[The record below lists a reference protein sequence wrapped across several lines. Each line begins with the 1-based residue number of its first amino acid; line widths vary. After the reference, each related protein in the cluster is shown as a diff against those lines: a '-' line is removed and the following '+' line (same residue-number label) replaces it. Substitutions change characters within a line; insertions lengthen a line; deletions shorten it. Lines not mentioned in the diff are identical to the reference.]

1 MRKHWDYKP
10 GDWWVMCDVCGK
22 KLKAS
27 HSRHRWD
34 GLIVCDTC
42 YEPRHSLD
50 FVKAG
55 IDKISVPFTRPQ
67 PQNVFISV
75 PYIVPLSCVP
85 STTVGESDR
94 GTADCAKTGITTP
107 GDLLT

>member
-1 MRKHWDYKP
+1 MKKHWNYKP
-10 GDWWVMCDVCGK
+10 GDWWVLCDVCGK

-67 PQNVFISV
+67 PQDVFISV
-75 PYIVPLSCVP
+75 PYIVPLSCTP
-85 STTVGESDR
+85 MNSVGQADI
-94 GTADCAKTGITTP
+94 GVADCARAV
-107 GDLLT
+107 